1 MAAPKEEENEWA
13 FLSVIYEILADM
25 KINPADLSLNY
36 REDDIANRILMA
48 IPETNVG
55 ISVEGDSFETL
66 KENGWNI
73 TEMSLSDLR
82 SAFKVYSALKLFS
95 FEHIR
100 RSSESQMLKNGSKE
114 EGYLLDAILKS
125 GIDEP
130 DRNFSVRRE
139 NGTELTVPDFAWKDL
154 KIAFYIDGLYWHS
167 VKDNN
172 EIMDQ
177 LVESGGKSGKQG
189 KSIIEG
195 HKTRAEKDM
204 DNRSALTVMGW
215 RVLACSDEELHTDE
229 GIAKQVDRITQ
240 LMRSVIKEKKAT
252 QAAFAAAP
260 QVSAED
266 DWDSLL

>member
-1 MAAPKEEENEWA
+1 MANPEEENEWA

-25 KINPADLSLNY
+25 KIDPALLDLNY
-36 REDDIANRILMA
+36 RDDELAARMLLG
-48 IPETNVG
+48 IPSSKVG
-55 ISVEGDSFETL
+55 ISVEGDTHEPFQ
-66 KENGWNI
+66 ENGWNV
-73 TEMSLSDLR
+73 TELSLADIR
-82 SAFKVYSALKLFS
+82 AAHKVYSSLKLFS

-100 RSSESQMLKNGSKE
+100 RSSEAQMLKNGSKE
-114 EGYLLDAILKS
+114 ERWLLDAILKS
-125 GIDEP
+125 GLDEP
-130 DRNFSVRRE
+130 DRNYSVKRD
-139 NGTELTVPDFAWKDL
+139 NGTELTVPDFAWVDL

-177 LVESGGKSGKQG
+177 IIESGGKNGAAG

-229 GIAKQVDRITQ
+229 GIARQVDRITQ
-240 LMRSVIKEKKAT
+240 LVRSVTKEQKAT
-252 QAAFAAAP
+252 RAALAA
-260 QVSAED
+260 VSQGDDTDD
-266 DWDSLL
+266 DWGDLL